1 MTAAKLLAVG
11 AVVETVTGIAL
22 IAVPEMVAR
31 LLFGAG
37 IQPAGAAI
45 GRVAGLALLALG
57 FAWWPGAGRVHQRAP
72 LRALLAYNLLVAI
85 FFLYLGIGGTLVGRL
100 LWFAVAFHSVMTV
113 LLVRA
118 WPRSRCAAD
127 RPRTV
132 SRPFKEERREGTPCT
147 ARVS

>member
-57 FAWWPGAGRVHQRAP
+57 FAWWPGAGRVHERAP
-72 LRALLAYNLLVAI
+72 LRALFGVQFADCDLLFVPRDRRYA
-85 FFLYLGIGGTLVGRL
+85 GREVTLVCGGVSLRDDDC
-100 LWFAVAFHSVMTV
+100 ARSSVAP
-113 LLVRA
+113 LALVR
-118 WPRSRCAAD
+118 WRPTAD
-127 RPRTV
+127 GV
-132 SRPFKEERREGTPCT
+132 W
-147 ARVS
+147 AV

>member
-45 GRVAGLALLALG
+45 GRVAGFALLALG
-57 FAWWPGAGRVHQRAP
+57 FAWWPGAGRVHERAP

-85 FFLYLGIGGTLVGRL
+85 FFFVPRDRRYAGREVTLVCGGVSLSDDGPARSSVAPVALRGR
-100 LWFAVAFHSVMTV
+100 
-113 LLVRA
+113 
-118 WPRSRCAAD
+118 PAAD
-127 RPRTV
+127 GV
-132 SRPFKEERREGTPCT
+132 S
-147 ARVS
+147 AV

>member
-11 AVVETVTGIAL
+11 AAVDTVTGIAL
-22 IAVPEMVAR
+22 IVVPEMVAR

-45 GRVAGLALLALG
+45 GRVAGFALLALG
-57 FAWWPGAGRVHQRAP
+57 FAWWPGAGRCTNARRSEHF
-72 LRALLAYNLLVAI
+72 LAYNLLIAI

-100 LWFAVAFHSVMTV
+100 LWFAVAFHSAMTI

-118 WPRSRCAAD
+118 WPH
-127 RPRTV
+127 
-132 SRPFKEERREGTPCT
+132 
-147 ARVS
+147 